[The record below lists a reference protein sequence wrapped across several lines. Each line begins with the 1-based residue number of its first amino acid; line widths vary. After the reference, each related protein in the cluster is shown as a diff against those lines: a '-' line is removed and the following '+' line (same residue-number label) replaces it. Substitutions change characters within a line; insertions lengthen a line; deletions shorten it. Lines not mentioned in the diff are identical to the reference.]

1 MKPLLCTT
9 KNVLARWNSFPISSN
24 PKLGTSSHAAS
35 SAPLVQHGRLSLV
48 SCCLPYSL
56 PEQPHV
62 SFRILFSLPF
72 LTHFQTSSCHSVC
85 LLWLLPWAQG
95 RRREV
100 NLRSGPWCGYC
111 FSARGK
117 WFPASP
123 VCLRKWAFLTTATFQ
138 GRCPCA
144 FQLDHPSWLL
154 CPMDLPKGCILE
166 PLSHT
171 NPAKLTVPFGS
182 SGDCSPKGNITN
194 KSPSKNGGMLF
205 CIFSYYFL
213 PPTQGKYWINSVY
226 WGAGE
231 KIRGVLI

>member
-1 MKPLLCTT
+1 MCLLAETPSPSAAMLSLAHLLEELTRSLLCSSCA
-9 KNVLARWNSFPISSN
+9 ARKAQPGELLPSSIPPWAASCLLQNSFFPAIPYTFPN
-24 PKLGTSSHAAS
+24 LQLQLRV
-35 SAPLVQHGRLSLV
+35 SALAPAMGSVKEKGGKSQVRSVSRL
-48 SCCLPYSL
+48 
-56 PEQPHV
+56 
-62 SFRILFSLPF
+62 
-72 LTHFQTSSCHSVC
+72 
-85 LLWLLPWAQG
+85 LLLCQ
-95 RRREV
+95 
-100 NLRSGPWCGYC
+100 
-111 FSARGK
+111 GK

-166 PLSHT
+166 PLFHT

-194 KSPSKNGGMLF
+194 KSLSKNGGMLF